1 MLRGYDIAYVAA
13 VLLLA
18 FAVLLHPALPKDQ
31 APELDAKIQRQLL
44 DAANL
49 ELKAFGS
56 KSPIPGAVLG
66 VWIPGKAPWR
76 QGVGFSNISPEERMQ
91 LDDKFRIGSNT
102 KTFVVTV
109 LLQLVDEG
117 KLNLDDPLNK
127 FDVGVKVPNADKI
140 TVRELCQMRSGLF
153 EAYNAPELDKL
164 NIAPHT
170 KITPRELI
178 EFAIKQPPLF
188 APGTKWYYCNTN
200 YLLLG
205 LIIEAVAHHPVEEE
219 IHNRLL
225 VPLGLHNTSFPTA
238 DPNMPVPFAHGYTL
252 SKNEEWEDQTV
263 LLPPMLS
270 WAAGVMVSDM
280 ADTKIW
286 VKDYVIGT
294 TNSPA
299 TQKQRLD
306 CLPIGKPGL
315 AFGLGIGCSAGWYGY
330 TGGIPGYNTGAYY
343 LPSKDITILAFVN
356 SQREKPD
363 PGVANAIVRD
373 FTKILTPD
381 HVAFPNK

>member
-102 KTFVVTV
+102 KPFVVTV

-117 KLNLDDPLNK
+117 KLSLDDSLAK
-127 FDVGVKVPNADKI
+127 FDVGVKVPNAEHI
-140 TVRELCQMRSGLF
+140 TVRELCQMRSGLLDV
-153 EAYNAPELDKL
+153 YHAPELDSM
-164 NIAPHT
+164 NINAYT
-170 KITPRELI
+170 KITPRELV
-178 EFAIKQPPLF
+178 AIAVKHPPLF
-188 APGTKWYYCNTN
+188 ASGAQWNYSNTN

-205 LIIEAVAHHPVEEE
+205 
-219 IHNRLL
+219 
-225 VPLGLHNTSFPTA
+225 
-238 DPNMPVPFAHGYTL
+238 
-252 SKNEEWEDQTV
+252 
-263 LLPPMLS
+263 
-270 WAAGVMVSDM
+270 
-280 ADTKIW
+280 
-286 VKDYVIGT
+286 
-294 TNSPA
+294 
-299 TQKQRLD
+299 
-306 CLPIGKPGL
+306 
-315 AFGLGIGCSAGWYGY
+315 
-330 TGGIPGYNTGAYY
+330 
-343 LPSKDITILAFVN
+343 
-356 SQREKPD
+356 
-363 PGVANAIVRD
+363 
-373 FTKILTPD
+373 
-381 HVAFPNK
+381 